1 MRFITLFHTP
11 VSDYFRE
18 RRTVARHRRRIYQK
32 FFLMVYQAVLYH
44 TGQVR
49 PIAAAGT
56 VSASA
61 LFAITCQEPPGVE
74 KSTIRLGVRV
84 WFESFCEGA
93 TGRDAFRRFSPGLK
107 FLFSKSFRGFS
118 FRAQISCSKSF
129 RRFSPRPQEGFT
141 MKIWFS
147 EVFPEGEE
155 NSEKVFLLVRFCK
168 FEGAGCCKFDGAEK
182 ALLSWVELVSL

>member
-1 MRFITLFHTP
+1 M
-11 VSDYFRE
+11 
-18 RRTVARHRRRIYQK
+18 ARHRRRIYQK

-107 FLFSKSFRGFS
+107 FIFSKSFRGFS
-118 FRAQISCSKSF
+118 FRAQISFSKCF
-129 RRFSPRPQEGFT
+129 RRFSPRPQEGLIIKFGSQRFFLREK
-141 MKIWFS
+141 KIMRGFS
-147 EVFPEGEE
+147 FWSDFA
-155 NSEKVFLLVRFCK
+155 NSRVPDAANSTGQSKRF
-168 FEGAGCCKFDGAEK
+168 
-182 ALLSWVELVSL
+182 

>member
-1 MRFITLFHTP
+1 MGLGGLSFQELP
-11 VSDYFRE
+11 DRE

-32 FFLMVYQAVLYH
+32 LFLMVYQAVLYH
-44 TGQVR
+44 AGQVR

-107 FLFSKSFRGFS
+107 FLFSNSFRGFS

-147 EVFPEGEE
+147 EVFFLREKKILRRFSFWSDFA
-155 NSEKVFLLVRFCK
+155 NSRVPDAANSTGQRKRF
-168 FEGAGCCKFDGAEK
+168 
-182 ALLSWVELVSL
+182 